1 MSASSAAPRTRADYS
16 SLDFD
21 VDVAWLY
28 RGKKRG
34 KQRRA
39 GEEGTRGRASSVSN
53 AELSRQGENDQVAVA
68 GSGSTDGSG
77 RAAQSAPSEPAAV
90 PERPTGGIGFLKRSN
105 SVGERPKK
113 SLFGSLFSRRL
124 TVSSGMPLSGPAHG
138 TRAAQSTDAHG
149 ATSRPAS
156 GGQCAP
162 TGVPI
167 GRTGHGMARYL
178 NEPSSPEVRD
188 AAPIHNGPRLEP
200 GASPVSSLQQLSGV
214 QLRRVAFAVD
224 KFGMAPP
231 QQIPSRRPRRGNVL
245 IPDDII
251 GDVPIISQGI
261 SNAQGVSGQK
271 DGQITKD
278 SKEYKLA
285 MENYRKAQ
293 KESKKHQQ
301 EAHLAALRTANE
313 VATYKYKPAHSQ
325 RELIPEAAVDDRIK
339 SLEIDKPIHTHET
352 PFEGEDA
359 TGSQCSDQ
367 PGKELTLDQIYTRC
381 CHLREILPIPST
393 LKQVKNKTA
402 PLHTLKFLNPR
413 PTLID
418 LLSFCDFLAVVPIHN
433 VVFDNVNLTPEM
445 FKVMVSSLVNS
456 TALERLSI
464 RNVVLDSECW
474 LALCKFIFSNK
485 SLIKLDISQTKIKQ
499 DLSPALYRSN
509 MNWPLF
515 IEVLQRRKHTPLE
528 ELLLNGV
535 QFVDLSIF
543 NGLLHAFTL
552 RPASK
557 KRLGVAH
564 SHLTEEHIKLLFDWA
579 STYKVQG
586 IDLAFNNLSEIVK
599 PMVSK
604 LTSMNFDQLHY
615 FTLNS
620 TSLAFCDTALCLRAL
635 SKLPTLYFLDLS
647 SLPTIF
653 PEIFPYLNKYLPRF
667 PNLKRLHLDSNDFS
681 MDHISLLSQ
690 ILQKCKELLHLS
702 LLYQPES
709 SYGMSACAALY
720 DFVANSP
727 KLKNVD
733 VDYEYMPEEIS
744 SRIAVCLIRNAQKSL
759 NEDFELDELTSQDD
773 LLFDGELITKT
784 AGGILSKLGSSSEKS
799 NDDSSR
805 RYLLKKYWQKI
816 NRVHTNV
823 QNTIDDMFEKRSEA
837 KLTLQGKENLLRLLF
852 VENTLS
858 KILEIL
864 SNSQEVASILDTP
877 EGISTSNLKAVDSST
892 LLMPAGHLEEGYLD
906 GQSMAAST
914 QLDKPHFMATDSGR
928 TIDVTTGRP
937 VVLRQSS
944 QTSVVRKKQE
954 EEEGEF
960 HKWGYFVAQKRSGLP
975 LPQYVSE
982 QSTQSQPSQAD
993 ATTGMR
999 VIISK
1004 IPSGAELKA
1013 AIIKAKGI
1021 ASIEDLIDNVNHNLV
1036 HLDNIYGIPYSTR
1049 PVSADRA
1056 SIDSQNRSVS
1066 TGSEEPVSPLPSEG
1080 GGEFEEHVAETY
1092 DKLLNNLSRV
1102 RSNR

>member
-1 MSASSAAPRTRADYS
+1 MADQMSATSAAPRTRADYS

-34 KQRRA
+34 KQRKA
-39 GEEGTRGRASSVSN
+39 GEDGTRGRASSVSN
-53 AELSRQGENDQVAVA
+53 AELSRQADSGQA
-68 GSGSTDGSG
+68 GTGSASGSERS
-77 RAAQSAPSEPAAV
+77 AQSAATEPAAV
-90 PERPTGGIGFLKRSN
+90 PERQSGGIGFLKRSN

-124 TVSSGMPLSGPAHG
+124 ASSSGVPLSGPP
-138 TRAAQSTDAHG
+138 HG
-149 ATSRPAS
+149 ARASQRGDARGAES

-162 TGVPI
+162 AGIPI
-167 GRTGHGMARYL
+167 GRATDGMARYL

-188 AAPIHNGPRLEP
+188 AAPINDRPRRMEP
-200 GASPVSSLQQLSGV
+200 GALPVPSLQLLSGV

-224 KFGMAPP
+224 KFSTDPP

-245 IPDDII
+245 IPDEIL
-251 GDVPIISQGI
+251 GEVPTISQGI
-261 SNAQGVSGQK
+261 SNPEGICGQK
-271 DGQITKD
+271 ESQLTKD
-278 SKEYKLA
+278 SKEYKIAL
-285 MENYRKAQ
+285 ENYRKAL

-301 EAHLAALRTANE
+301 EAHMAALRTANE
-313 VATYKYKPAHSQ
+313 VAAFKYKQSHSQ
-325 RELIPEAAVDDRIK
+325 RELVPEAAVDDRAK
-339 SLEIDKPIHTHET
+339 HLEIDKPTQANET
-352 PFEGEDA
+352 SFDGED
-359 TGSQCSDQ
+359 TECGDES
-367 PGKELTLDQIYTRC
+367 GKELTLDQIYTRC

-402 PLHTLKFLNPR
+402 PLHTLKFLNPK

-418 LLSFCDFLAVVPIHN
+418 LLSFCDFIAVVPIHN

-445 FKVMVSSLVNS
+445 FKIMISSLVNS

-464 RNVVLDSECW
+464 RNVVTDADCW
-474 LALCKFIFSNK
+474 AALCKFILSNR
-485 SLIKLDISQTKIKQ
+485 SLIKLDISQTKVRQ
-499 DLSPALYRSN
+499 DLARTLYRSN

-515 IEVLQRRKHTPLE
+515 IEVLQRRQHAPLE
-528 ELLLNGV
+528 ELLLNGI
-535 QFVDLSIF
+535 QFFDLSIF

-564 SHLTEEHIKLLFDWA
+564 SFLKEEHLKLLFDWA
-579 STYKVQG
+579 STYNVQG
-586 IDLAFNNLSEIVK
+586 IDLAFNNLTDLVK

-604 LTSMNFDQLHY
+604 LTTMNFDHLHY

-620 TSLAFCDTALCLRAL
+620 TALGFCDAALCLRAL
-635 SKLPTLYFLDLS
+635 SKLPNLYFLDLS
-647 SLPTIF
+647 SLPAIF
-653 PEIFPYLNKYLPRF
+653 PEIFPFLNKYLPRF
-667 PNLKRLHLDSNDFS
+667 PFLKRLHLDSNDFM

-702 LLYQPES
+702 MLYQPES

-727 KLKNVD
+727 KLKNLD
-733 VDYEYMPEEIS
+733 VDYEYIPEEIS

-784 AGGILSKLGSSSEKS
+784 AGGILSKLGTSSEKS

-823 QNTIDDMFEKRSEA
+823 QSTIDDLFEKRSKDE
-837 KLTLQGKENLLRLLF
+837 LTLQGKENLLRLLF

-864 SNSQEVASILDTP
+864 ADSQEVASLLDDNP
-877 EGISTSNLKAVDSST
+877 EGISAPNLEAVDSST
-892 LLMPAGHLEEGYLD
+892 LLMPATRLEDGYLD
-906 GQSMAAST
+906 TQGISAST
-914 QLDKPHFMATDSGR
+914 QVDRPHFMATDSGR

-944 QTSVVRKKQE
+944 QTSIVCKKQE
-954 EEEGEF
+954 EEEGEL

-982 QSTQSQPSQAD
+982 HPAQSQPSQAD
-993 ATTGMR
+993 NATDMR

-1021 ASIEDLIDNVNHNLV
+1021 ASMEDLIDNVNHNRV

-1056 SIDSQNRSVS
+1056 SVSSQSRSVC
-1066 TGSEEPVSPLPSEG
+1066 TPNEEPVSAPLPSDGHE
-1080 GGEFEEHVAETY
+1080 ELDEHVGETY